1 MPGSEDPPSYGQP
14 GAPISRDTPF
24 NRGFLWTL
32 GALAALV
39 LGLAVRDAASVLVKV
54 PWVAH
59 RVLLVAR
66 PMLSREDDAPGVRP
80 GGTAVPPRLPPA
92 PAARSGRPLVV
103 EAVTGPPVR
112 FY

>member
-1 MPGSEDPPSYGQP
+1 GRGLLDARGERAVLAPVPQDAVLDLREPGG
-14 GAPISRDTPF
+14 R
-24 NRGFLWTL
+24 
-32 GALAALV
+32 
-39 LGLAVRDAASVLVKV
+39 RDAASVLVKV